1 FVAQPDEWHTHGR
14 LAGPLQKRHHSSK
27 LNTTTQQDA
36 GALRDPAPT
45 LLRSYARARRA
56 SLRTNGCRPPAR
68 MPRRAAPPAPTC
80 RSARPDEP
88 HRAPAREPYSATVEP
103 RTTSWHGSVCTPWE
117 RLPSIASKMA
127 RAARRPRALKFMSTL
142 VNCGRAPV

>member
-1 FVAQPDEWHTHGR
+1 
-14 LAGPLQKRHHSSK
+14 K

-36 GALRDPAPT
+36 GALRDPAPPRCFDPT
-45 LLRSYARARRA
+45 PEHGGQASGQVGAGHQRA
-56 SLRTNGCRPPAR
+56 C
-68 MPRRAAPPAPTC
+68 
-80 RSARPDEP
+80 PDEP

-142 VNCGRAPV
+142 VNCGRAPVARI